1 MILSEFKPHP
11 GQALVLQSPR
21 RFIGT
26 ISGVQGGKTT
36 CGAVWLL
43 SQLWKDYEASEIC
56 DYAIIAPTY
65 KILQQSTMV
74 KFRDMMPSDW
84 GTLKENKQVIELKWG
99 GRIFLRSADSPDG
112 LEGMTLKAA
121 WCDEGGQFKASVWTI
136 LQARVAITK
145 GRILITST
153 PYACNWYWREIYQ
166 KAGFLNGKAQ
176 EGGSPDIEIISW
188 GSTQNP
194 AFSQEEFTRAQSSM
208 SPELFQRRYCGVF
221 AKLEGLVYEVPPE
234 SWVEPFVVPEN
245 WVRFGGMD
253 FGKADPT
260 VVIPIATDP
269 QTNTHYVFDEFYK
282 SNSLLKESVEFIK
295 RTGLTR
301 VSADPRGAQL
311 IDELR
316 RFHGCGMVS
325 SADASDISVGIERV
339 KVLLQEGRL
348 KFFKRKCKNLEDEI
362 ESYHYAE
369 SNPDKVQK
377 DAPVGKS
384 DHAMDALRYAF
395 SKQGAPVYAK
405 ITENALELGASKRKR
420 YTPYFTRSQ
429 WLKGVNPIT
438 GY

>member
-1 MILSEFKPHP
+1 MNISDFKPHS
-11 GQALVLQSPR
+11 GQARVLQSDR

-36 CGAVWLL
+36 VGAVWLL
-43 SQLWKDYEASEIC
+43 QQLWKDYEAGAIW

-74 KFRDMMPSDW
+74 KFREMMPEDW
-84 GTLKENKQVIELKWG
+84 GVLKENKQVIELKWG
-99 GRIFLRSADSPDG
+99 GRVFLRSADSPDG

-121 WCDEGGQFKASVWTI
+121 WCDEGGQFKASVWTV

-145 GRILITST
+145 GRVLITST
-153 PYACNWYWREIYQ
+153 PYSSNWYWRDIYQ
-166 KAGFLNGKAQ
+166 KAGFLNGKAI
-176 EGGSPDIEIISW
+176 EGGSADIEVISW
-188 GSTQNP
+188 GSTENP
-194 AFSQEEFTRAQSSM
+194 AFSQEEFTRAKGSM
-208 SPELFQRRYCGVF
+208 SPALFERRYCGIF
-221 AKLEGLVYEVPPE
+221 AKLEGLVYEVPLE
-234 SWVEPFVVPEN
+234 AWVEPFEIPES
-245 WVRFGGMD
+245 WIKFGGMD

-260 VVIPIATDP
+260 VVEAIATDP
-269 QTNTHYVFDEFYK
+269 STNTHYVFEEFYK
-282 SNSLLKESVEFIK
+282 SNSLLKESVEFI
-295 RTGLTR
+295 RRVGLTR
-301 VSADPRGAQL
+301 VHADPRGAQL

-325 SADASDISVGIERV
+325 SADASDQGVGIERV

-369 SNPDKVQK
+369 DNPDKLQK
-377 DAPVGKS
+377 DAPIGKD

-395 SKQGAPVYAK
+395 SKQGAPVYAR
-405 ITENALELGASKRKR
+405 ITENALELSGKRKR
-420 YTPYFTRSQ
+420 YVPYFTRTQ
-429 WLKGVNPIT
+429 WLKGIHPST